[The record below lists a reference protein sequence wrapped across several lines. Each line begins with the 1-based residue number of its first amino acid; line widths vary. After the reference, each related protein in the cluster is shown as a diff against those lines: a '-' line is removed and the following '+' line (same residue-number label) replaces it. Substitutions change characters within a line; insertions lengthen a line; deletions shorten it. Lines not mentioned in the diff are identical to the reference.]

1 MLLPARLD
9 VHRGRALCHTH
20 EDPLEVARRGAVP
33 LGLPR
38 RGERRSAVVDVERH
52 AGREDGARGGRVVDR
67 LGKVGGELGVEERG
81 ERRGRVGGALEGRV
95 GYLGVGLCGEGG
107 GGEALFGGFARG
119 ATAEIFSVERFASG

>member
-52 AGREDGARGGRVVDR
+52 AGGEDGARGGVVNGAR
-67 LGKVGGELGVEERG
+67 EVGRQ
-81 ERRGRVGGALEGRV
+81 
-95 GYLGVGLCGEGG
+95 
-107 GGEALFGGFARG
+107 
-119 ATAEIFSVERFASG
+119 FSVEEGGEGDGRLGFCSEACVGDLARDG